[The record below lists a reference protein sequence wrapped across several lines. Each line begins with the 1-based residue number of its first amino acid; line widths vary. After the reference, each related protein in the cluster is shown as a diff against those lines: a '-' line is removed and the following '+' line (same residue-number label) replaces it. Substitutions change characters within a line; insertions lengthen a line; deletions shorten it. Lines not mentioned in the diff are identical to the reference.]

1 MNMYEILRKVFIS
14 LDMINSN
21 YANNY
26 PIVELQNIPSFAK
39 QSILKTI
46 TLNGYSETAEVVK
59 IINAGTE
66 NDTVFIALMANADW
80 PTTVDSVLTP
90 KGERSFVITIPEKL
104 FVDIESDE
112 AAPIIYHIFAD
123 IAQYDSNL
131 MYNIDAQL
139 INSYASESGMFVP
152 TYDLVIGSFVIYLA
166 NHLIKSWWPDLINDF
181 HEDMTA
187 FLSSIDYDIVVLT
200 SILKKAFGNDSSLND
215 FVNVVKL

>member
-26 PIVELQNIPSFAK
+26 PIVELQNIPLFAK

-46 TLNGYSETAEVVK
+46 TVNGYSKTAEIVK
-59 IINAGTE
+59 IINAGME
-66 NDTVFIALMANADW
+66 NDTIFIVLMANNDW
-80 PTTVDSVLTP
+80 PTTVDSTLTP
-90 KGERSFVITIPEKL
+90 KGERSFVISIPEKL
-104 FVDIESDE
+104 FIDIESQD

-131 MYNIDAQL
+131 MYSIDAQL

-166 NHLIKSWWPDLINDF
+166 NHLIKSWWPDNNNF
-181 HEDMTA
+181 HEDMEA
-187 FLSSIDYDIVVLT
+187 FLNRIDYDVIALA
-200 SILKKAFGNDSSLND
+200 SILKDAFNDDASLNN

>member
-1 MNMYEILRKVFIS
+1 MNTYEILRKVFIS
-14 LDMINSN
+14 LNMINSN
-21 YANNY
+21 YADNY

-59 IINAGTE
+59 IVNAGTE
-66 NDTVFIALMANADW
+66 NNTVFIALMANTDW
-80 PTTVDSVLTP
+80 TTTVDSVLTP

-104 FVDIESDE
+104 FVDIESVD

-139 INSYASESGMFVP
+139 INSYASESGIFVP
-152 TYDLVIGSFVIYLA
+152 TYDLVICSFVIYLA
-166 NHLIKSWWPDLINDF
+166 NHLIKSWWPEQNDF
-181 HEDMTA
+181 HEDMLM
-187 FLSSIDYDIVVLT
+187 FLNSIDYDTIALT
-200 SILKKAFGNDSSLND
+200 SILKKAFEDDNSLND
-215 FVNVVKL
+215 FVNTIKL